1 MVRRY
6 APLFAPLQNRMHG
19 DQFPVLEYANFVGE
33 RVDFNQSASGGIRDA
48 VGIAADADHALSRD
62 PALQLQDR
70 AEWSQREGPQIRPL
84 FGESLVDDTQCGGM
98 GPRIGDR
105 IQPVP

>member
-1 MVRRY
+1 MD
-6 APLFAPLQNRMHG
+6 G
-19 DQFPVLEYANFVGE
+19 DQRAVLEDADLVRERMDFDHPAAGRVG
-33 RVDFNQSASGGIRDA
+33 NT